1 MATFQDIYK
10 GFTITLTENVK
21 ALKVKLYLS
30 LIRTS
35 KT

>member
-1 MATFQDIYK
+1 MAIFKDIYK
-10 GFTITLTENVK
+10 GFTTTLTENVK

-30 LIRTS
+30 LISTS